1 MSVLACGCHS
11 AQPCGWLVVRVNLDG
26 RLPNDRWPVEFG
38 VEDIAEVRDEL
49 KRLAAH
55 DSLEADSRSE
65 LLRAILADLLE
76 QLSGHAH

>member
-1 MSVLACGCHS
+1 
-11 AQPCGWLVVRVNLDG
+11 
-26 RLPNDRWPVEFG
+26 
-38 VEDIAEVRDEL
+38 VRDEL

-55 DSLEADSRSE
+55 DRLEADSRSE